1 MLHQLQSLVTSW
13 CPWHKAGQTCDDN
26 SSDCLASLPQHSWW
40 MLCCWQHGSMASSSG
55 HPEPLPPEIN
65 SWCNKDSI
73 MRFKNSWL
81 MFPSGK
87 LMGRL
92 KFTERFEMEGRRENN
107 WQNTLSE
114 PCRVQCMCSPLKDV
128 AHQTGISEHLPSG
141 ALGDSPIQGT
151 CTAANWAWQKDM
163 THSAHPALGSDVRGT
178 LASPT
183 DTAGTP
189 DPSAFQGVILHSP
202 RVSGL
207 SLKNSTQCSEQSQ
220 EHCLHKQGA
229 SSAQRVTS
237 STGMAICYRPELTL
251 EPPAKPRGALSASS
265 QSAGDP
271 KQDHKAPLHFPLL
284 PTSLHCNYCQPC
296 ETAKWQGQREQQGGA
311 GLAACNGGVLPQWH
325 RGCPLG
331 ASSVTN

>member
-1 MLHQLQSLVTSW
+1 
-13 CPWHKAGQTCDDN
+13 
-26 SSDCLASLPQHSWW
+26 
-40 MLCCWQHGSMASSSG
+40 
-55 HPEPLPPEIN
+55 
-65 SWCNKDSI
+65 
-73 MRFKNSWL
+73 
-81 MFPSGK
+81 
-87 LMGRL
+87 
-92 KFTERFEMEGRRENN
+92 
-107 WQNTLSE
+107 
-114 PCRVQCMCSPLKDV
+114 MCSPLKDV

-141 ALGDSPIQGT
+141 TLGNSPIPGT
-151 CTAANWAWQKDM
+151 CTAASWAWQKDM
-163 THSAHPALGSDVRGT
+163 TDSAHPALGSDVRGT

-220 EHCLHKQGA
+220 EHSLHRLHEQGA
-229 SSAQRVTS
+229 SSAQRVTP
-237 STGMAICYRPELTL
+237 STGTAICHRPELTL

-284 PTSLHCNYCQPC
+284 LTSLHCNYCQPC

-331 ASSVTN
+331 ASSVTNQARNHRITDLSIYNNTIKNLISLVTGRMYLTGCWSVWTNDGDSKAMRYTHQLKRETKGIWKGYV